1 MTLPLPSGER
11 AGVRVVLDM
20 KKVAI
25 IGLGLMGG
33 SLGLALKRR
42 GLATVSASA
51 RREETRRM
59 ALSMGAADEVFET
72 PQAAIRGADV
82 VVFCTP
88 VCSIPE
94 LSKACLAAFEPGCV
108 VTDVGSTKSDLA
120 REMPRLFK
128 GTNMVFVGSHPMAG
142 SEKTGLEVANA
153 GLYEGAVT
161 ALTPVAGTPESAI
174 MIIEALWQGVGAKV
188 VRLAPDAHDE
198 LVARSSHLPHL
209 IAALLV
215 ATAGRNHPAD
225 LSKFCGPGFQSTTR
239 VAAGSPEMWHDIVKT
254 NRAAILAELH
264 AYQAELGQLISAI
277 EKQDYCEVKSFLE
290 RARTLRQE
298 LLG

>member
-1 MTLPLPSGER
+1 M
-11 AGVRVVLDM
+11 RVLLNM

-42 GLATVSASA
+42 GLAKVSASA
-51 RREETRRM
+51 RRQETRDL

-72 PQAAIRGADV
+72 PQAALRGADV
-82 VVFCTP
+82 AVFCTP

-94 LSKACLAAFEPGCV
+94 LAKECLSAFESGCV
-108 VTDVGSTKSDLA
+108 VTDVGSTKADLVRDMA
-120 REMPRLFK
+120 RLFK
-128 GTNMVFVGSHPMAG
+128 GTRLVFVGSHPMAG
-142 SEKTGLEVANA
+142 SERTGLEVANA
-153 GLYEGAVT
+153 DLYVEAVT
-161 ALTPVAGTPESAI
+161 ALTPVEGTPESAI
-174 MIIEALWQGVGAKV
+174 TIVESLWSGVGSKV
-188 VRLAPDAHDE
+188 VRLAPDVHDE

-215 ATAGRNHPAD
+215 ATAGRNYPAD
-225 LSKFCGPGFQSTTR
+225 LSKFCGPGFRSTTR

-264 AYQAELGQLISAI
+264 AYEKQLGDLIAAV
-277 EKQDYCEVKSFLE
+277 EKQDYCEVKTILE
-290 RARTLRQE
+290 GAQTLRQK